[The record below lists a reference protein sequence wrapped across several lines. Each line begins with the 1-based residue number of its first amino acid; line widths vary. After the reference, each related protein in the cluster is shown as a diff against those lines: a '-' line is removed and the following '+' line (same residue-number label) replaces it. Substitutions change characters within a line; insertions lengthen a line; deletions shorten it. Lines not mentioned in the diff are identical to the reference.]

1 VSARPL
7 ASGVALAL
15 WLALG
20 LAAPAGAQ
28 DPRAPSPLSVGDTP
42 LPRLEA
48 APPEAKVSG
57 FIETGLNYH
66 ILTDGQEDW
75 FGQYVRGAVD
85 IAHTNIVTFEV
96 VHQEEFGD
104 DGTFFGLGL
113 THVLDPDWFA
123 SLNVGTSAGGF
134 FWPRVKVDAFV
145 SRKWLEQRRLVT
157 TIGFGY
163 YDAKDVHYDFSA
175 FIGAAY
181 YFESPWIV
189 EGGLRYNFS
198 QPGNVTAP
206 GPFAAVTYG
215 RNKAYYIVLRV
226 GIGRE
231 AYQVVGQNEAITD
244 FASQVVT
251 LTWRQ
256 WLTPQWGFKLQG
268 EYYHN
273 PFYER
278 VGFEAGIFWD
288 F

>member
-1 VSARPL
+1 VLTIPRTLGA
-7 ASGVALAL
+7 ALAL
-15 WLALG
+15 LLTLGPAALTR
-20 LAAPAGAQ
+20 AQ
-28 DPRAPSPLSVGDTP
+28 DTAPPSAADPLVLRPET
-42 LPRLEA
+42 
-48 APPEAKVSG
+48 APPEATLSG

-66 ILTDGQEDW
+66 ILTDGQDNW
-75 FGQYVRGAVD
+75 FGQYLRGTLD
-85 IAHTNIVTFEV
+85 FKHKNIIAYEV

-104 DGTFFGLGL
+104 DGTFFSLGL
-113 THVLDPDWFA
+113 THVLNPDWYG
-123 SLNVGTSAGGF
+123 SLSVGTSAGGF
-134 FWPRVKVDAFV
+134 FWPRFRLDAFV
-145 SRKWLEQRRLVT
+145 NRKWLEQRNLVT

-189 EGGLRYNFS
+189 EVGLRYNFS

-215 RNKAYYIVLRV
+215 RNKAYYLVLRV

-231 AYQVVGQNEAITD
+231 AYQVVGPDEAITD

-256 WLTPQWGFKLQG
+256 WLTREWGFKLQT

-273 PFYER
+273 PFYQR
-278 VGFEAGIFWD
+278 VGFEGGVFWD